1 LYQTI
6 KQINMPQ
13 ITFYIKKEDQKLR
26 DTFENTT
33 SRNGRRNY
41 SEVIVDLMKLYE
53 QKGESLFKPKNTF
66 KK

>member
-1 LYQTI
+1 
-6 KQINMPQ
+6 MPQ

-53 QKGESLFKPKNTF
+53 QKGESLFKPKKNNF
-66 KK
+66 PLPINA